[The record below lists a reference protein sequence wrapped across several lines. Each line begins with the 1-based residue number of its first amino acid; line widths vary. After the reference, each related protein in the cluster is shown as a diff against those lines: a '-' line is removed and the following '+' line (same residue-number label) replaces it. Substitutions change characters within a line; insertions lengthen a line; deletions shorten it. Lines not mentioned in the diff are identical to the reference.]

1 MEYYQARISIETAR
15 LMEQVKRLYEIEKG
29 VTITRAEVLM
39 NAYRDSLWVNDW
51 EKDVRSKKIT
61 VNIEKSEITPSSQK
75 LKVHIS
81 DEVEQGIKNLKEK
94 IPKDISTRSVT
105 YGVVIEYIL
114 LAAYLKISQETENKM
129 IGNITTKFNKFKE
142 ELSQIVNNREL
153 SIVIKL
159 SEKLESEIKKE
170 LEKNNLSDYQ
180 KKS

>member
-51 EKDVRSKKIT
+51 EKDIRSKKKYIS
-61 VNIEKSEITPSSQK
+61 IEKIEITPSSQK

-81 DEVEQGIKNLKEK
+81 EEVEQGIKDLKEK

-114 LAAYLKISQETENKM
+114 LAAYLKINKE
-129 IGNITTKFNKFKE
+129 IESKKFEIITCKFDNFKK
-142 ELSQIVNNREL
+142 ELFQILNNGEL
-153 SIVIKL
+153 NLVIKL
-159 SEKLESEIKKE
+159 SEKLELELKEEFEKK
-170 LEKNNLSDYQ
+170 
-180 KKS
+180 

>member
-39 NAYRDSLWVNDW
+39 NSYRDSLWVKDW
-51 EKDVRSKKIT
+51 EKDVRNKRKDI
-61 VNIEKSEITPSSQK
+61 NIEKIDITPSSQK

-81 DEVEQGIKNLKEK
+81 EEVEKGIKNLKEK

-114 LAAYLKISQETENKM
+114 LAAYLKISQEIEIKKTSV
-129 IGNITTKFNKFKE
+129 ITRKFDIFKQ
-142 ELSQIVNNREL
+142 ELSKILNNGEL
-153 SIVIKL
+153 DLVMNL
-159 SEKLESEIKKE
+159 SEKLELDLKEE
-170 LEKNNLSDYQ
+170 LERINLSDYQ